1 MTRDEAL
8 KALDD
13 ALSDRIGVEYD
24 HLADG
29 YMGSA
34 NARVAAQA
42 TFGRGLGLH
51 IEAYA
56 FAVEVI
62 TKKFE
67 GETNDKG

>member
-1 MTRDEAL
+1 MTCDEAL
-8 KALDD
+8 KALND

-34 NARVAAQA
+34 NAKAAAQT

-51 IEAYA
+51 IEAYV
-56 FAVEVI
+56 FAASVI
-62 TKKFE
+62 RDKFKD
-67 GETNDKG
+67 GP